1 MREPML
7 EGGAGGGDGSLRPTA
22 GASISGPRGPP
33 PFKALK
39 QARRPGAPY
48 SLAKHKRRK
57 SEPTRDTAPAREGA
71 ETAGGKGQ
79 QGGAPPPPPAVARPT
94 SRAPPTEQPG
104 GGPKKGDKAGGQGE
118 TIDPVHKAKLD
129 RLFWVRV
136 GVAVVAG
143 VAATFIFEPVAG
155 EERRWASIG
164 FMIVV
169 FIATVIFGKSMNIRL
184 PPSDRKK
191 LVTQG
196 IGSYIFLY
204 LFMWIVSYTLVNMP
218 EAGIIASP
226 IP

>member
-1 MREPML
+1 MPDR
-7 EGGAGGGDGSLRPTA
+7 GRRR
-22 GASISGPRGPP
+22 SGPRTGRPRS
-33 PFKALK
+33 KHLNK
-39 QARRPGAPY
+39 HGRPGAPY
-48 SLAKHKRRK
+48 SLAKHKRRR
-57 SEPTRDTAPAREGA
+57 SEPMRDPVPPKDGTTGA
-71 ETAGGKGQ
+71 DSAGGGGGGSGQ
-79 QGGAPPPPPAVARPT
+79 PRGAPPGPARPAT
-94 SRAPPTEQPG
+94 RAPPTEEP
-104 GGPKKGDKAGGQGE
+104 GGPKKGGKGGGQGE

-136 GVAVVAG
+136 GVAIAAG
-143 VAATFIFEPVAG
+143 VAATFIFEPILG

-169 FIATVIFGKSMNIRL
+169 FIGTVMFGKMMNIRL

-218 EAGIIASP
+218 EAGVIASP

>member
-1 MREPML
+1 M
-7 EGGAGGGDGSLRPTA
+7 
-22 GASISGPRGPP
+22 
-33 PFKALK
+33 
-39 QARRPGAPY
+39 
-48 SLAKHKRRK
+48 AKHKRRR

-71 ETAGGKGQ
+71 EAAGGDGGGKEHPH
-79 QGGAPPPPPAVARPT
+79 GAPPPPARPT
-94 SRAPPTEQPG
+94 SRAPPTEPPP
-104 GGPKKGDKAGGQGE
+104 GPKKGGKAGGQGE
-118 TIDPVHKAKLD
+118 TLDPTQKAKLS

-143 VAATFIFEPVAG
+143 VAATFIFEPVVG

-169 FIATVIFGKSMNIRL
+169 FIGTAIFGKMMNIRL
-184 PPSDRKK
+184 PSSDRKK

>member
-1 MREPML
+1 M
-7 EGGAGGGDGSLRPTA
+7 
-22 GASISGPRGPP
+22 
-33 PFKALK
+33 
-39 QARRPGAPY
+39 
-48 SLAKHKRRK
+48 AKHKRRK
-57 SEPTRDTAPAREGA
+57 SEPTRDPALAKDGA
-71 ETAGGKGQ
+71 EGTKAAGSS
-79 QGGAPPPPPAVARPT
+79 GGGERQPSAPPPARPT
-94 SRAPPTEQPG
+94 ARAPPTEPPPA
-104 GGPKKGDKAGGQGE
+104 PKKGGGKAGGQGE
-118 TIDPVHKAKLD
+118 SLDPAQKAKLD

-136 GVAVVAG
+136 GVAVLAG
-143 VAATFIFEPVAG
+143 VAATFVFEPIVG

-169 FIATVIFGKSMNIRL
+169 FIGTVIFGKMMNIRL

-218 EAGIIASP
+218 EAGVIASP

>member
-1 MREPML
+1 M
-7 EGGAGGGDGSLRPTA
+7 
-22 GASISGPRGPP
+22 
-33 PFKALK
+33 
-39 QARRPGAPY
+39 
-48 SLAKHKRRK
+48 AKHKRRR
-57 SEPTRDTAPAREGA
+57 SEPTRDPVPPKETREA
-71 ETAGGKGQ
+71 EPAGGGAGDQ
-79 QGGAPPPPPAVARPT
+79 RRGGPPPPAAARPS